1 MVKKVLDEA
10 RSLGSIDRAPA
21 APANWRL
28 MFSLKETHNAAS
40 VGAGKQSYSQDVT
53 RFKSRPAADTGE
65 MGRPTG

>member
-53 RFKSRPAADTGE
+53 RFKSRAAPDTGE
-65 MGRPTG
+65 MGRPTE